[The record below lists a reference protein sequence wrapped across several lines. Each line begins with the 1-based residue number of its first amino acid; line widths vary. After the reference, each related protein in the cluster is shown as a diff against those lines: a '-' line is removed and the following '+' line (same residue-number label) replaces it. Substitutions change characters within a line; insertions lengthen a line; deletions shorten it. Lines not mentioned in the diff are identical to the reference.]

1 MGEGLSQAV
10 FAAAMVGADVV
21 LLNTD
26 FRTESLAAALSTHRI
41 ETVICDDE
49 FAARAHD
56 AGEGVTVIDAAGVDA
71 RDR

>member
-1 MGEGLSQAV
+1 
-10 FAAAMVGADVV
+10 MVGADVV

-41 ETVICDDE
+41 GLVICDNE

-56 AGEGVTVIDAAGVDA
+56 AAEGVTVIDAASVDA
-71 RDR
+71 R